1 MSIRQAVRKF
11 GLARKTIRKMLAYS
25 VAPGYEKKLLQRP
38 KVGPWLGVINQ
49 IREDDISQPK
59 KQRHSARRIWDRL
72 KAEHSTKDVC
82 PCSASAQG
90 HPGGLSVVRTD
101 SGRWLCA
108 TELHGTG
115 AAGGEWG

>member
-1 MSIRQAVRKF
+1 MSILQAVRKF

-25 VAPGYEKKLLQRP
+25 VASGYEKKLVQRP

-59 KQRHSARRIWDRL
+59 KQRHKARRIWDRL

-82 PCSASAQG
+82 ACSASARGAQVDF
-90 HPGGLSVVRTD
+90 SVVRTD

-108 TELHGTG
+108 TGLHGSD
-115 AAGGEWG
+115 AAVGEWG